1 MIVGKYL
8 ANIKFKSRF
17 KKFIVSNLGIL
28 DLHTQMRTVPLM
40 KYVQAHKQNMKNKN
54 IVEIGCGNGK
64 NCFEVYYIAKPN
76 HVIGFDFDT
85 NAVESANKLSHEL
98 KIENQ
103 VQFFCEDAT
112 KYDFSN
118 TGKIDY
124 LLLIDFLEH
133 IDRPDLFLQSIKSL
147 LNDTSTI
154 IVSVP
159 TYMYKKVF
167 GQKFHIAVG
176 HVKDG
181 YNLSEIEEIFKTIGY
196 HVKIHSYNTG
206 LFGGLGCFL
215 YYRFMIKNPN
225 INIIK
230 QLLLYPFS
238 AIDFINNEKTSS
250 SLFVVLEKYK

>member
-17 KKFIVSNLGIL
+17 KKFIVSHLGIL

-40 KYVQAHKQNMKNKN
+40 KYAQANKQNMQNKN

-76 HVIGFDFDT
+76 HVVGFDFDAT
-85 NAVESANKLSHEL
+85 AIESANKLSREL

-103 VQFFCEDAT
+103 VQFFCENAT
-112 KYDFSN
+112 KYDFSDIGN
-118 TGKIDY
+118 IDY

-133 IDRPDLFLQSIKSL
+133 IDRPDLFLQSINPL

-167 GQKFHIAVG
+167 GQKFHIEVG

-181 YNLSEIEEIFKTIGY
+181 YNLSEIEDLFKTIGY
-196 HVKIHSYNTG
+196 KVKSHSYNTG

-225 INIIK
+225 LNIIK

-238 AIDFINNEKTSS
+238 KIDFINNEKISS
-250 SLFVVLEKYK
+250 SLFVVLEKS

>member
-8 ANIKFKSRF
+8 SNIKFKSKL
-17 KKFIVSNLGIL
+17 KKFIVSHLGIL

-40 KYVQAHKQNMKNKN
+40 KYSQENKQNMQDKN

-64 NCFEVYYIAKPN
+64 NCFEVYYLANPKHI
-76 HVIGFDFDT
+76 VGFDFDT
-85 NAVESANKLSHEL
+85 NAIESANKLSNEL
-98 KIENQ
+98 KIESQ

-118 TGKIDY
+118 IGKIDY

-133 IDRPDLFLQSIKSL
+133 INKPDLFLQSIKPL
-147 LNDTSTI
+147 LNKKSTI

-167 GQKFHIAVG
+167 GQKFHLAVG

-181 YNLSEIEEIFKTIGY
+181 YNLSEIEELFKPIGY
-196 HVKIHSYNTG
+196 QIKSHSYNTG

-215 YYRFMIKNPN
+215 YYRFMIQNPN

-238 AIDFINNEKTSS
+238 KIDFINNEKISS
-250 SLFVVLEKYK
+250 SLFVVLEKS

>member
-1 MIVGKYL
+1 MVVGKYL
-8 ANIKFKSRF
+8 ANIKFKSKF

-40 KYVQAHKQNMKNKN
+40 KYAQDNRRNIDGKN

-64 NCFEVYYIAKPN
+64 NCFEVYYIANPK
-76 HVIGFDFDT
+76 HIVGFDFDT
-85 NAVESANKLSHEL
+85 NAIESANKLSNEL
-98 KIENQ
+98 KVENQ
-103 VQFFCEDAT
+103 VQFFCENAT

-118 TGKIDY
+118 IGNIDY

-133 IDRPDLFLQSIKSL
+133 IDRPDLFLQFIKPL

-181 YNLSEIEEIFKTIGY
+181 YNLSEIEDLFKTIGY
-196 HVKIHSYNTG
+196 KVKSHSYNTG

-215 YYRFMIKNPN
+215 YYRFMIKNSN
-225 INIIK
+225 LNIIK

-238 AIDFINNEKTSS
+238 KIDFINNENISS
-250 SLFVVLEKYK
+250 SLFVVLEKS